1 MKVSFIFIYP
11 TNDQTILLMESINL
25 SLFCIF
31 AENDIVM
38 DKLIVTPKSKKEI
51 AFLTQLLRS
60 LGQVE
65 NVKLV
70 KDSDE
75 LFASLSESSLLK
87 EWNSLEDERW
97 DNLLKQNI

>member
-1 MKVSFIFIYP
+1 
-11 TNDQTILLMESINL
+11 
-25 SLFCIF
+25 
-31 AENDIVM
+31 M

-51 AFLTQLLRS
+51 VFLTHLLRS

-70 KDSDE
+70 RDSDE
-75 LFASLSESSLLK
+75 IFVTLSESSLLK
-87 EWNSLEDERW
+87 EWDSPEDERW

>member
-1 MKVSFIFIYP
+1 
-11 TNDQTILLMESINL
+11 
-25 SLFCIF
+25 
-31 AENDIVM
+31 M

-51 AFLTQLLRS
+51 VFLTHLLRS

-70 KDSDE
+70 KEWDSP
-75 LFASLSESSLLK
+75 
-87 EWNSLEDERW
+87 EDERW

>member
-1 MKVSFIFIYP
+1 
-11 TNDQTILLMESINL
+11 
-25 SLFCIF
+25 
-31 AENDIVM
+31 M
-38 DKLIVTPKSKKEI
+38 DKLIVTPKSKNEI

-75 LFASLSESSLLK
+75 LFASLSESCLAK
-87 EWNSLEDERW
+87 EWDSPEDERW
-97 DNLLKQNI
+97 DNLLKKSI